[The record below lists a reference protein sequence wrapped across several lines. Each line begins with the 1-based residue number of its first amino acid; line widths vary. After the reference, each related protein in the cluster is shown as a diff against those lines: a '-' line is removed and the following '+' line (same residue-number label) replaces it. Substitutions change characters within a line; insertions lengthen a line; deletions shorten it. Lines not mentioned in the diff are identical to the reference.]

1 MLSGGI
7 QENMIKTFETHPPGC
22 AYPGLSVHRQSR
34 STRLAK
40 RLDAWRNGTAGST
53 IKQVWISL
61 RCSPPPLS
69 WWLARGRAKTVLP
82 ARTSIFGE
90 APTKP
95 IFGKL

>member
-1 MLSGGI
+1 M
-7 QENMIKTFETHPPGC
+7 
-22 AYPGLSVHRQSR
+22 GLSVHRQSR

-69 WWLARGRAKTVLP
+69 RWLARGRAKMGLMG
-82 ARTSIFGE
+82 FCFLF
-90 APTKP
+90 
-95 IFGKL
+95 FGKMAYLRSDIFVTKVKSSTGL